1 MQEILDRIKQ
11 VDHLCPECISCAFNK
26 YSGKYPEDCSEDK
39 KVAFMQEVM
48 SMMARAERSTA
59 IPVIIRDIDELRI
72 RMFGATD
79 DFSEIKKHF
88 NDLLLKEM
96 DHFRERIGQAEDPLM
111 LAMQLALVG
120 NYIDFGVVDHI
131 DEDFLNDL
139 LKEAESK
146 VLDEETYLAWKA
158 DLAKGGKMVYL
169 TDNCGEIVMDR
180 LLMEEI
186 KKEYPAISLSVI
198 VRGKDTMNDA
208 TMEDAVQVG
217 LDKMDIIE
225 EIAGNGNNIMGTWIP
240 EISDEAAAL
249 MKQADVMIAKGQANF
264 ETLRRSGLNIYYLFL
279 CKCDLYAN
287 MFGVPRLSGMLI
299 NDRDPRN
306 NP

>member
-26 YSGKYPEDCSEDK
+26 YSGKYPEDCSEDE

-79 DFSEIKKHF
+79 DFSEIKQHF
-88 NDLLLKEM
+88 NDLLLKEI
-96 DHFRERIGQAEDPLM
+96 DHFRERIRQAEDPLM

-146 VLDEETYLAWKA
+146 DLDEETYLAWKA
-158 DLAKGGKMVYL
+158 DLAKGGKLVYL

-186 KKEYPAISLSVI
+186 KKEYPAISISVI

-240 EISDEAAAL
+240 EISEEAAAL